1 MVNYIINI
9 NLFQFLGHEIIG
21 RTLIP
26 PPPLALVKPGGPMN
40 PKRLHVMGSLGC
52 VLVPQ
57 ALDRFR
63 STRDSLNLLQ
73 DQQRPFFLRAGSH
86 FRAAYIPL
94 LARSRHDLSVLVHP
108 HKIFLH

>member
-1 MVNYIINI
+1 
-9 NLFQFLGHEIIG
+9 
-21 RTLIP
+21 
-26 PPPLALVKPGGPMN
+26 MN

-86 FRAAYIPL
+86 FRAAYCPL
-94 LARSRHDLSVLVHP
+94 LLDLDTIFP
-108 HKIFLH
+108 YWFIRIRFFYIDKPKIP